1 MQKIILFVEP
11 SDDLFF
17 TPAKIGD
24 LFMNRFA
31 IDEDAS
37 CEILKTIEL
46 VKTSWEI
53 SDPLGDKNKNFAEE
67 RKQKGMD
74 HSIMIVNNQ
83 IYSSKID
90 PIKK

>member
-11 SDDLFF
+11 SDDLFL

-31 IDEDAS
+31 IDENAS
-37 CEILKTIEL
+37 CEILKTVEL
-46 VKTSWEI
+46 VKTSKEI
-53 SDPLGDKNKNFAEE
+53 SSPKEDNYKNFAEE

-74 HSIMIVNNQ
+74 HFIVIVNN
-83 IYSSKID
+83 KI
-90 PIKK
+90 

>member
-31 IDEDAS
+31 IDENAS
-37 CEILKTIEL
+37 CEILKTFEL
-46 VKTSWEI
+46 GETSVEM
-53 SDPLGDKNKNFAEE
+53 SMLGDQNSEYFVEE

-74 HSIMIVNNQ
+74 HFIVIVSDQ
-83 IYSSKID
+83 I
-90 PIKK
+90 

>member
-11 SDDLFF
+11 SDDLFM

-31 IDEDAS
+31 IDENAS
-37 CEILKTIEL
+37 CEILKTVEL

-53 SDPLGDKNKNFAEE
+53 SNPDGDNYKNFAEE

-74 HSIMIVNNQ
+74 HFIVIVNN
-83 IYSSKID
+83 KI
-90 PIKK
+90 

>member
-11 SDDLFF
+11 NDDLFM

-31 IDEDAS
+31 IDENAS
-37 CEILKTIEL
+37 CEILKTVEL
-46 VKTSWEI
+46 VKTSMEI
-53 SDPLGDKNKNFAEE
+53 SYPYGDNYKNVAEE

-74 HSIMIVNNQ
+74 HFIMIINN
-83 IYSSKID
+83 
-90 PIKK
+90 

>member
-11 SDDLFF
+11 NDDLFF

-31 IDEDAS
+31 IDENAS
-37 CEILKTIEL
+37 CEILKTVEL
-46 VKTSWEI
+46 VKTSREI
-53 SDPLGDKNKNFAEE
+53 AWPRGPNYKNFAEE

-74 HSIMIVNNQ
+74 HFIVIVNN
-83 IYSSKID
+83 KI
-90 PIKK
+90 

>member
-11 SDDLFF
+11 NYGLFL

-31 IDEDAS
+31 IDENAS

-46 VKTSWEI
+46 VKTSWEM
-53 SDPLGDKNKNFAEE
+53 SWNDGDNYKNFAEE

-74 HSIMIVNNQ
+74 HFIVIVNN
-83 IYSSKID
+83 KI
-90 PIKK
+90 